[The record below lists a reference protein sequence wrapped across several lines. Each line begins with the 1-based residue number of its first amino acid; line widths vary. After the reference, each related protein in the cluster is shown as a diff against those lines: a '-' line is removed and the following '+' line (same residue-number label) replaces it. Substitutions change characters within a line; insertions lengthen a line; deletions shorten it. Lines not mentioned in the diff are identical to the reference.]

1 MTGIRFFLIIVVFAV
16 ASIGWMILGGTIE
29 YRTARL
35 TDRLSK
41 DVDTLWGPAGLI
53 QPAPIPDPASS
64 DIQVQFDHE
73 HRYKG
78 LIWFSTYT
86 VDFSGTYEIAP
97 QPGEAPADSTVF
109 PKSQATRTETA
120 APARTVPVQWSRGE
134 RLFVFSLPS
143 GASVFE
149 DLTVTVDD
157 EPLNPAP
164 LKQSNRLGIPLPGD
178 TKPHTVAVT
187 YRTYG
192 RDYWLYDLSRGG
204 DETSMIAKFSLTA
217 TTDFTEI
224 GYAED
229 QGGRSPEPEPA
240 ERIDGGMRAT
250 WEFENRTTREKI
262 GIDMPSRQNAGA
274 VAGRMAF
281 FAPIGLLFFFTVLFT
296 VVILKD
302 VTLHP
307 MHYLFISA
315 GFFAFHILLAYVVD
329 RITLD
334 YAFWICAVVSV
345 FLVVSYMRLVAG
357 STFAI
362 AYVGLAQLVYLVGFS
377 YAFTWEGNT
386 GLTITI
392 AAIATLFVL
401 MQATGRLDWGEVF
414 KRPPAASAP
423 AGTLPPPSVGTP
435 PASAADRGR
444 APPPTPGPTTE
455 G

>member
-1 MTGIRFFLIIVVFAV
+1 MTAFRFFLIIVVFGV
-16 ASIGWMILGGTIE
+16 ASVGWMILGGTIE

-35 TDRLSK
+35 TDRLGE
-41 DVDTLWGPAGLI
+41 DVDTLWGPAGLV
-53 QPAPIPDPASS
+53 QPAPTPDPLAS
-64 DIQVQFDHE
+64 DVQVRFDHE

-86 VDFSGTYEIAP
+86 VDFSGTYEITPWTGAEP
-97 QPGEAPADSTVF
+97 SQDPLF
-109 PKSQATRTETA
+109 PTSRAAVPA
-120 APARTVPVQWSRGE
+120 APASVRPTPVSWKEGKR
-134 RLFVFSLPS
+134 FFIFSLPE
-143 GASVFE
+143 GAGVFE
-149 DLTVTVDD
+149 NLTVTLDD
-157 EPLNPAP
+157 EALNPAAI
-164 LKQSNRLGIPLPGD
+164 KQGNRLSVPLPD
-178 TKPHTVAVT
+178 DSAAHTVAVT

-192 RDYWLYDLSRGG
+192 RDTWLYDLSRGG
-204 DETSMIAKFSLTA
+204 DETSMIEKFSLTA

-229 QGGRSPEPEPA
+229 QGGRSPEPQPA
-240 ERIDGGMRAT
+240 EPVDGGMRAT
-250 WEFENRTTREKI
+250 WEFENRTSREKI
-262 GIDMPSRQNAGA
+262 GIEMPSRQNAGA

-296 VVILKD
+296 IVILKQ
-302 VTLHP
+302 VPLHP

-315 GFFAFHILLAYVVD
+315 GFFAFHILLAYLVD

-334 YAFWICAVVSV
+334 YAFWICAIVSV

-357 STFAI
+357 VTFAVV
-362 AYVGLAQLVYLVGFS
+362 YVGIAQLVYLVGFS

-414 KRPPAASAP
+414 KRPPAPSAP
-423 AGTLPPPSVGTP
+423 AHATPSPSV
-435 PASAADRGR
+435 PAHHV
-444 APPPTPGPTTE
+444 PPPTTPGPEAE
-455 G
+455 GET

>member
-1 MTGIRFFLIIVVFAV
+1 MTGFRFFLIIVVFGV
-16 ASIGWMILGGTIE
+16 ASIGWMILGGTLE

-35 TDRLSK
+35 TDSLGE
-41 DVDTLWGPAGLI
+41 DVDTLWGPAGLV
-53 QPAPIPDPASS
+53 QPAPTPDPVAS
-64 DIQVQFDHE
+64 DIQVRFDHE

-86 VDFSGTYEIAP
+86 VDFTGTYEVAASA
-97 QPGEAPADSTVF
+97 EARPTDSRVF
-109 PKSQATRTETA
+109 PTPKAAGAATHASGHFVPA
-120 APARTVPVQWSRGE
+120 AWGSSVINT
-134 RLFVFSLPS
+134 FVFSLPE
-143 GASVFE
+143 GAGVFE
-149 DLTVTVDD
+149 NLTVTLDD
-157 EPLNPAP
+157 EPLNPAAI
-164 LKQSNRLGIPLPGD
+164 KQGNRLLIPLP
-178 TKPHTVAVT
+178 TNNETHTVTVT
-187 YRTYG
+187 YRTFG

-204 DETSMIAKFSLTA
+204 DETSMIEKFSLTA

-229 QGGRSPEPEPA
+229 QGGRSPEPQPA
-240 ERIDGGMRAT
+240 EPVNGGMRAT
-250 WEFENRTTREKI
+250 WEFENRTSREKI
-262 GIDMPSRQNAGA
+262 GIEMPSRQNAGA

-296 VVILKD
+296 IVILKE
-302 VTLHP
+302 VPLHP

-315 GFFAFHILLAYVVD
+315 GFFAFHILMAYLVD
-329 RITLD
+329 RIPLE

-357 STFAI
+357 VAFAV

-392 AAIATLFVL
+392 AAVVTLLFL

-414 KRPPAASAP
+414 KRPPAPTIP
-423 AGTLPPPSVGTP
+423 ANRTPPPSP
-435 PASAADRGR
+435 
-444 APPPTPGPTTE
+444 PGPEADT
-455 G
+455 